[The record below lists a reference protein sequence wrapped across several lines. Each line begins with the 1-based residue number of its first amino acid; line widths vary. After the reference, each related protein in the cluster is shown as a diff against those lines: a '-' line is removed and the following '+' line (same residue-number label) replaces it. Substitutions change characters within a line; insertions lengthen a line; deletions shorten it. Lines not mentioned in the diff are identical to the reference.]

1 MNPNFWFAFFAL
13 DRSCVFF
20 FLFRSFLSFFSLC
33 SPHTRLHISTLA
45 LPLLSPTSLCIYF
58 IMATKKPNI
67 LYIMA
72 DQMAAPLLSI
82 HDKNSP
88 IKTPN
93 LDRLAE
99 AGVVFDSAYC
109 NAPLCAPS
117 RFVMVSGQLP
127 SKIGAYDNAAD
138 LPADTPT
145 YAHYLRREG
154 YHTALAGKMHFCG
167 PDQLHGYE
175 QRLTSD
181 IYPGDYGWSV
191 NWDEPEIRAD
201 WYHNMSSVME
211 AGPVVRTNQL
221 DFDEEVIYKSTQYLY
236 DHVRQRNEQPFCLTV
251 SMTHPHDPYAMTKE
265 FWDLYNDVEI
275 PLPKNGAIPHDQ
287 QDAHSQRVLK
297 CIDLFNKEMPDDRI
311 RAARRA
317 YYAACTYVDTNI
329 GKLLKVL
336 DNTGLADD
344 TIIVFTGDHGDML
357 GERGLWYKMTWFENS
372 ARVPF
377 LVHAPKHFAPKR
389 VSENVSTM
397 DLLPTFAELAGAKL
411 ISELPLDGVSL
422 VPYLTGGEGLRTD
435 TVYGEYM
442 GEGTQAPLMMIR
454 RGRWK
459 FITSAIDPPMLFDL
473 VNDPEEQVNL
483 AAGLSV
489 KPTAIP
495 GKSGL
500 SSVNLPTP
508 NDTPRASPIPQRASA
523 TDYPFPSPT
532 PPRTP
537 SPAKLPPA
545 LPNTTDPAKILA
557 FFIEETNDRWDL
569 EKIRQ
574 DVLRS
579 QRRRR
584 LVYSALIQGTPSI
597 WDYEPRVDPSTQY
610 VRNQGKGALDDVELI
625 SRWPRVLQQAAN
637 ANGVPT

>member
-1 MNPNFWFAFFAL
+1 
-13 DRSCVFF
+13 
-20 FLFRSFLSFFSLC
+20 
-33 SPHTRLHISTLA
+33 
-45 LPLLSPTSLCIYF
+45 
-58 IMATKKPNI
+58 MATKKPNI

-72 DQMAAPLLSI
+72 DQMAAPLLSL

-93 LDRLAE
+93 LDRLASE
-99 AGVVFDSAYC
+99 GVVFDSAYC
-109 NAPLCAPS
+109 NSPLCAPS

-191 NWDEPEIRAD
+191 NWDEPEIRLD
-201 WYHNMSSVME
+201 YYHNMSSVLE

-221 DFDEEVIYKSTQYLY
+221 DFDEEVIYKSKQYLY
-236 DHVRQRNEQPFCLTV
+236 DHVRHRTDQPFCLTV

-265 FWDLYNDVEI
+265 FWDLYEDVEI

-297 CIDLFNKEMPDDRI
+297 CIDLFGKEMPDERI

-336 DNTGLADD
+336 KDTGLDED

-372 ARVPF
+372 ARVPMLF
-377 LVHAPKHFAPKR
+377 HAPKKFAPKR

-397 DLLPTFAELAGAKL
+397 DLLPTFAGLVGAPL
-411 ISELPLDGVSL
+411 VPGLPLDGVSL
-422 VPYLTGGEGLRTD
+422 VPYLTGEDGPRTD

-442 GEGTQAPLMMIR
+442 GEGTQAPLVMIR

-459 FITSAIDPPMLFDL
+459 FIYSTIDPPMLYDL
-473 VNDPEEQVNL
+473 VSDPEEKVNL
-483 AAGLSV
+483 VAGLPIPSTTRATATGKPANPLSV
-489 KPTAIP
+489 PA
-495 GKSGL
+495 
-500 SSVNLPTP
+500 NLPTP
-508 NDTPRASPIPQRASA
+508 DDTPRVSPIPQRATNNS
-523 TDYPFPSPT
+523 TQYPFPSSTPT

-537 SPAKLPPA
+537 SPAKFTA
-545 LPNTTDPAKILA
+545 LPDTTEPAKLLA
-557 FFIEETNDRWDL
+557 FFLEETNNRWDM
-569 EKIRQ
+569 EAIRQ
-574 DVLRS
+574 DVIRS

-584 LVYSALIQGTPSI
+584 LVYSALIQGTPSF
-597 WDYEPRVDPSTQY
+597 WDYEPRVDPSKQY
-610 VRNQGKGALDDVELI
+610 VRNQGKGVLDDVELI
-625 SRWPRVLQQAAN
+625 SRWPRVLQQAAT
-637 ANGVPT
+637 AQGISA

>member
-1 MNPNFWFAFFAL
+1 
-13 DRSCVFF
+13 
-20 FLFRSFLSFFSLC
+20 
-33 SPHTRLHISTLA
+33 
-45 LPLLSPTSLCIYF
+45 
-58 IMATKKPNI
+58 MAEKKPNI

-72 DQMAAPLLSI
+72 DQMAAPLLSL

-93 LDRLAE
+93 LDRLASE
-99 AGVVFDSAYC
+99 GVVFDSAYC

-138 LPADTPT
+138 LPADVPT

-191 NWDEPEIRAD
+191 NWDEPEVRLD
-201 WYHNMSSVME
+201 FYHNMSSVME

-221 DFDEEVIYKSTQYLY
+221 DFDEEVIYKSEQYLY
-236 DHVRQRNEQPFCLTV
+236 DHVRSRTDQPFCLTV

-265 FWDLYNDVEI
+265 FWDMYEDVDI
-275 PLPKNGAIPHDQ
+275 PMPKNGPIPHDQ
-287 QDAHSQRVLK
+287 QDAHSQRVLQ
-297 CIDLFNKEMPDDRI
+297 CIDLWGKELPEENI
-311 RAARRA
+311 KNARRA

-336 DNTGLADD
+336 KNTGLDEN
-344 TIIVFTGDHGDML
+344 TIIVFSGDHGDML

-372 ARVPF
+372 ARVPM
-377 LVHAPKHFAPKR
+377 LVHAPKRFSPKR

-397 DLLPTFAELAGAKL
+397 DLLPTFAEMVGAPL
-411 ISELPLDGVSL
+411 IKELPLDGVSL
-422 VPYLTGGEGLRTD
+422 MPYLTGGEGLRTD

-442 GEGTQAPLMMIR
+442 GEGTQAPLVMIR

-459 FITSAIDPPMLFDL
+459 FIYSVIDPPMLFDL
-473 VNDPEEQVNL
+473 VADPEEQVNL
-483 AAGLSV
+483 VAGLPIPSTTRGFIAA
-489 KPTAIP
+489 KSPNTA
-495 GKSGL
+495 L
-500 SSVNLPTP
+500 SLQINLPTP
-508 NDTPRASPIPQRASA
+508 NDTPRASPIPQRASEKNS
-523 TDYPFPSPT
+523 YPFPTLT
-532 PPRTP
+532 PPRSP
-537 SPAKLPPA
+537 SPSRVPPA
-545 LPNTTDPAKILA
+545 LPETMDPVKLLA
-557 FFIEETNDRWDL
+557 WFMEETHNRWDL

-574 DVLRS
+574 DVLHS

-584 LVYSALIQGTPSI
+584 LVYSALIQGTQQS
-597 WDYEPRVDPSTQY
+597 WDWEPRVDASTQY
-610 VRNQGKGALDDVELI
+610 VRNQGKGILDDVELI
-625 SRWPRVLQQAAN
+625 SRWPRVLSQAAQSH
-637 ANGVPT
+637 GIKI

>member
-1 MNPNFWFAFFAL
+1 
-13 DRSCVFF
+13 
-20 FLFRSFLSFFSLC
+20 
-33 SPHTRLHISTLA
+33 
-45 LPLLSPTSLCIYF
+45 
-58 IMATKKPNI
+58 MATKKPNI

-72 DQMAAPLLSI
+72 DQMAAPLLAF
-82 HDKNSP
+82 HDKDSP
-88 IKTPN
+88 IKTPHLN
-93 LDRLAE
+93 QLAE
-99 AGVVFDSAYC
+99 EGVVFDSAYC

-117 RFVMVSGQLP
+117 RFVMVTGQLP
-127 SKIGAYDNAAD
+127 SKIGAYDNASD

-191 NWDEPEIRAD
+191 NWDEPDIRPD

-221 DFDEEVIYKSTQYLY
+221 DFDEEVIYKSSQYLY
-236 DHVRQRNEQPFCLTV
+236 DHVRHRGDQPFCLTV

-265 FWDLYNDVEI
+265 YWDLYKDVEI

-287 QDAHSQRVLK
+287 QDPHSQRVLK
-297 CIDLFNKEMPDDRI
+297 CIDLYGKEMPEDRI
-311 RAARRA
+311 KAARRA
-317 YYAACTYVDTNI
+317 YYAACTYVDTNV
-329 GKLLKVL
+329 GKLLRVL
-336 DNTGLADD
+336 DNCGLRDD

-357 GERGLWYKMTWFENS
+357 GERGLWYKMVWYENS

-377 LVHAPKHFAPKR
+377 IVHAPKRFAAKR

-397 DLLPTFAELAGAKL
+397 DLLPTFADMVGAPL
-411 ISELPLDGVSL
+411 IRELPLDGVSL
-422 VPYLTGGEGLRTD
+422 LPYLTGGEGPRTD
-435 TVYGEYM
+435 TVLGEYM
-442 GEGTQAPLMMIR
+442 AEGTQSPTVMIR

-459 FITSAIDPPMLFDL
+459 FVYSLIDPPMLYDL
-473 VNDPEEQVNL
+473 VADPEERVNL
-483 AAGLSV
+483 VAGLAEPSF
-489 KPTAIP
+489 KLEATKTAP
-495 GKSGL
+495 L
-500 SSVNLPTP
+500 LNPAPLPTP
-508 NDTPRASPIPQRASA
+508 GDSPRVSA
-523 TDYPFPSPT
+523 RNAFPFPT

-537 SPAKLPPA
+537 SPGKAAYALPATSEPAKL
-545 LPNTTDPAKILA
+545 LA
-557 FFIEETNDRWDL
+557 HFTEEVHARWNL
-569 EKIRQ
+569 EQIRE

-584 LVYSALIQGTPSI
+584 LVYSALIKGTPSI
-597 WDYEPRVDPSTQY
+597 WDYEPRVDPSAQY

-637 ANGVPT
+637 AMGTAV

>member
-1 MNPNFWFAFFAL
+1 
-13 DRSCVFF
+13 
-20 FLFRSFLSFFSLC
+20 
-33 SPHTRLHISTLA
+33 
-45 LPLLSPTSLCIYF
+45 
-58 IMATKKPNI
+58 
-67 LYIMA
+67 
-72 DQMAAPLLSI
+72 
-82 HDKNSP
+82 
-88 IKTPN
+88 
-93 LDRLAE
+93 
-99 AGVVFDSAYC
+99 
-109 NAPLCAPS
+109 
-117 RFVMVSGQLP
+117 
-127 SKIGAYDNAAD
+127 
-138 LPADTPT
+138 
-145 YAHYLRREG
+145 
-154 YHTALAGKMHFCG
+154 
-167 PDQLHGYE
+167 
-175 QRLTSD
+175 
-181 IYPGDYGWSV
+181 
-191 NWDEPEIRAD
+191 
-201 WYHNMSSVME
+201 MSSVME

-297 CIDLFNKEMPDDRI
+297 CIDLFNKEMPDERI

-317 YYAACTYVDTNI
+317 YYAACTYVDTNV
-329 GKLLKVL
+329 GKLLRVL
-336 DNTGLADD
+336 ENTGMADD

-459 FITSAIDPPMLFDL
+459 FIYSTIDPPMLYDL
-473 VNDPEEQVNL
+473 VNDPEERTNL
-483 AAGLSV
+483 AAGLPIPSSSTRAAV
-489 KPTAIP
+489 AKPTNLA
-495 GKSGL
+495 
-500 SSVNLPTP
+500 SSINLPTP
-508 NDTPRASPIPQRASA
+508 DETPHASPIPQRANIA
-523 TDYPFPSPT
+523 DYPFPSNT

-537 SPAKLPPA
+537 SPAKVPLA
-545 LPNTTDPAKILA
+545 VPNTTEPAKILA
-557 FFIEETNDRWDL
+557 FFLEETHARWDL
-569 EKIRQ
+569 EKIHQ
-574 DVLRS
+574 DVLSS

-584 LVYSALIQGTPSI
+584 LVYSALIQGTQTV
-597 WDYEPRVDPSTQY
+597 WDYEPRIDPSTQY

-625 SRWPRVLQQAAN
+625 SRWPRVLQQAA
-637 ANGVPT
+637 AAHGMSV

>member
-1 MNPNFWFAFFAL
+1 
-13 DRSCVFF
+13 
-20 FLFRSFLSFFSLC
+20 
-33 SPHTRLHISTLA
+33 
-45 LPLLSPTSLCIYF
+45 
-58 IMATKKPNI
+58 MAAKKPNI

-72 DQMAAPLLSI
+72 DQMAAPLLAF

-93 LDRLAE
+93 LNRLAE
-99 AGVVFDSAYC
+99 EGVVFDSAYC

-117 RFVMVSGQLP
+117 RYVMVTGQLP

-138 LPADTPT
+138 LPADIPT

-191 NWDEPEIRAD
+191 NWDEPDIRPD

-236 DHVRQRNEQPFCLTV
+236 DHVRQRTDQPFCLTV

-265 FWDLYNDVEI
+265 FWDMYEDVDI
-275 PLPKNGAIPHDQ
+275 PLPEFSALPQDQ
-287 QDAHSQRVLK
+287 QDPHSQRVLK
-297 CIDLFNKEMPDDRI
+297 CIDLWGKEMPEERI
-311 RAARRA
+311 KAARRA
-317 YYAACTYVDTNI
+317 YYAACTYVDTNV
-329 GKLLKVL
+329 GKLLKAL
-336 DNTGLADD
+336 DDCGMRDN

-377 LVHAPKHFAPKR
+377 IVNAPKRFAPKR
-389 VSENVSTM
+389 VSQNVSTM
-397 DLLPTFAELAGAKL
+397 DILPTFADLVGASL
-411 ISELPLDGVSL
+411 IKELPLDGVSL
-422 VPYLTGGEGLRTD
+422 LPYLTGEDGLKTD
-435 TVYGEYM
+435 TVLGEYM
-442 GEGTQAPLMMIR
+442 GEGTQSPVVMIR

-459 FITSAIDPPMLFDL
+459 FVYSLIDPPMLFD
-473 VNDPEEQVNL
+473 VQNDPHEKVNL
-483 AAGLSV
+483 VAGLSD
-489 KPTAIP
+489 PSRNLTAEAKAA
-495 GKSGL
+495 GKALFPAS
-500 SSVNLPTP
+500 LPTP
-508 NDTPRASPIPQRASA
+508 VESPRATPLQRPAGG
-523 TDYPFPSPT
+523 DYFPT
-532 PPRTP
+532 PPRSP
-537 SPAKLPPA
+537 SPAKHAYTVPD
-545 LPNTTDPAKILA
+545 TTDPSKLLA
-557 FFIEETNDRWDL
+557 HFVDEVHSRWDL
-569 EKIRQ
+569 EAVRQ

-584 LVYSALIQGTPSI
+584 LVYSSLIRGHPQI
-597 WDYEPRVDPSTQY
+597 WDWEPRIDPSTQY
-610 VRNQGKGALDDVELI
+610 VRNQGKGALDDVEFI
-625 SRWPRVLQQAAN
+625 SRWPRVLQQYAVAT
-637 ANGVPT
+637 GMKV

>member
-1 MNPNFWFAFFAL
+1 
-13 DRSCVFF
+13 
-20 FLFRSFLSFFSLC
+20 
-33 SPHTRLHISTLA
+33 
-45 LPLLSPTSLCIYF
+45 
-58 IMATKKPNI
+58 MATKKPNI

-72 DQMAAPLLSI
+72 DQMAAPFLSL

-88 IKTPN
+88 IKTPH

-109 NAPLCAPS
+109 NSPLCAPS

-138 LPADTPT
+138 FPADIPT

-191 NWDEPEIRAD
+191 NWDEPEIRQD
-201 WYHNMSSVME
+201 YYHNMSSVME

-221 DFDEEVIYKSTQYLY
+221 DFDEEVMYKSEQYLY

-251 SMTHPHDPYAMTKE
+251 SMTHPHDPYAMTKD
-265 FWDLYNDVEI
+265 FWDLYEDVEI

-287 QDAHSQRVLK
+287 QDPHSQRLLK
-297 CIDLFNKEMPDDRI
+297 CIDLFGKEMPDERI

-317 YYAACTYVDTNI
+317 YYAACSYVDTNI
-329 GKLLKVL
+329 GKLLRVL
-336 DNTGLADD
+336 KNTGLDEN

-357 GERGLWYKMTWFENS
+357 GERGLWYKMAWYENS
-372 ARVPF
+372 ARVPMLF
-377 LVHAPKHFAPKR
+377 YAPKQFAPKR

-397 DLLPTFAELAGAKL
+397 DLLPTFADLVGAPL
-411 ISELPLDGVSL
+411 VPGLPMDGVSL
-422 VPYLTGGEGLRTD
+422 MPYLTGGEGPRTD

-442 GEGTQAPLMMIR
+442 GEGTQAPLVMIR

-459 FITSAIDPPMLFDL
+459 FIYSAIDPPMLFDL
-473 VNDPEEQVNL
+473 VADPDEQVNL
-483 AAGLSV
+483 VKGLSV
-489 KPTAIP
+489 PSAAGAGAAAKPTKPLAVP
-495 GKSGL
+495 AT
-500 SSVNLPTP
+500 LPTP
-508 NDTPRASPIPQRASA
+508 SDTPRASPIPQRA
-523 TDYPFPSPT
+523 TDSSVSYPFPT

-537 SPAKLPPA
+537 SPSKCPPA
-545 LPNTTDPAKILA
+545 LPETTDPVQLLA
-557 FFIEETNDRWDL
+557 YFVEETHQRWDL

-574 DVLRS
+574 DVLHS

-584 LVYSALIQGTPSI
+584 LVYSALIKGTPQL
-597 WDYEPRVDPSTQY
+597 WDWEPRVDPSTQY
-610 VRNQGKGALDDVELI
+610 VRNQGKGILDDVELI
-625 SRWPRVLQQAAN
+625 SRWPRVLQQAAT
-637 ANGVPT
+637 ANGIPA

>member
-1 MNPNFWFAFFAL
+1 
-13 DRSCVFF
+13 
-20 FLFRSFLSFFSLC
+20 
-33 SPHTRLHISTLA
+33 
-45 LPLLSPTSLCIYF
+45 
-58 IMATKKPNI
+58 MAAKKPNI

-72 DQMAAPLLSI
+72 DQMAAPLLAF

-99 AGVVFDSAYC
+99 EGVVFDSAYC
-109 NAPLCAPS
+109 NSPLCAPS
-117 RFVMVSGQLP
+117 RFVMVTGQLP

-191 NWDEPEIRAD
+191 NWDEPDIRLD
-201 WYHNMSSVME
+201 FYHNMSSVME

-221 DFDEEVIYKSTQYLY
+221 DFDEEVIYKSKQYLY
-236 DHVRQRNEQPFCLTV
+236 DHVRQRTEQPFCLTV

-265 FWDLYNDVEI
+265 FWDLYEDVEI
-275 PLPKNGAIPHDQ
+275 PLPKQGAIPHDQ
-287 QDAHSQRVLK
+287 QDPHSQRILK
-297 CIDLFNKEMPDDRI
+297 CIDLFGKEMPDERI
-311 RAARRA
+311 KAARRA
-317 YYAACTYVDTNI
+317 YYAACTYVDTNV

-336 DNTGLADD
+336 DDTGMRDD

-357 GERGLWYKMTWFENS
+357 GERGLWYKMAWYENS

-377 LVHAPKHFAPKR
+377 IVNAPKRFAPKR

-397 DLLPTFAELAGAKL
+397 DILPTFADLVGAQL
-411 ISELPLDGVSL
+411 IKGLPLDGVSL
-422 VPYLTGGEGLRTD
+422 LPHLTGEDGVKTD
-435 TVYGEYM
+435 TVLGEYM
-442 GEGTQAPLMMIR
+442 GEGTQSPVVMIR

-459 FITSAIDPPMLFDL
+459 FVYSLIDPPMLFD
-473 VNDPEEQVNL
+473 VQNDPLEKVNL
-483 AAGLSV
+483 VAGLPDPAHAV
-489 KPTAIP
+489 PADPKAVAFAKTVGPAA
-495 GKSGL
+495 
-500 SSVNLPTP
+500 LPTP
-508 NDTPRASPIPQRASA
+508 LESPRATPLARN
-523 TDYPFPSPT
+523 TRDYAFPT

-537 SPAKLPPA
+537 SPGKQSNAVPD
-545 LPNTTDPAKILA
+545 TTDPTKLLA
-557 FFIEETNDRWDL
+557 YFSEEVHTLWDL
-569 EKIRQ
+569 ESIRE

-584 LVYSALIQGTPSI
+584 LVYSALIQGTPQF
-597 WDYEPRVDPSTQY
+597 WDWEPRVDPSTQY
-610 VRNQGKGALDDVELI
+610 VRNQGKGVLDDVELI
-625 SRWPRVLQQAAN
+625 SRWPRVLQQAAQ
-637 ANGVPT
+637 AQGVKI

>member
-1 MNPNFWFAFFAL
+1 M
-13 DRSCVFF
+13 
-20 FLFRSFLSFFSLC
+20 
-33 SPHTRLHISTLA
+33 T
-45 LPLLSPTSLCIYF
+45 
-58 IMATKKPNI
+58 TKRPNI

-72 DQMAAPLLSI
+72 DQMAAPLLSL

-93 LDRLAE
+93 IDKLAGE
-99 AGVVFDSAYC
+99 GVVFDSAYC
-109 NAPLCAPS
+109 NSPLCAPS

-191 NWDEPEIRAD
+191 NWDEPEVRLD
-201 WYHNMSSVME
+201 YYHNMSSVMD

-221 DFDEEVIYKSTQYLY
+221 DFDEEVIYKSEQYLY
-236 DHVRQRNEQPFCLTV
+236 DHVRKRTDQPFCLTV

-265 FWDLYNDVEI
+265 YWDMYEDVDI

-287 QDAHSQRVLK
+287 QDPHSQRILK
-297 CIDLFNKEMPDDRI
+297 CIDLFGKEMPEDRI
-311 RAARRA
+311 KAARRA

-336 DNTGLADD
+336 KNTGLDED

-357 GERGLWYKMTWFENS
+357 GERGLWYKMAWFENS
-372 ARVPF
+372 SRKF
-377 LVHAPKHFAPKR
+377 TPKR

-397 DLLPTFAELAGAKL
+397 DLLPTFAGLVGAPVVP
-411 ISELPLDGVSL
+411 ELPLDGVSL
-422 VPYLTGGEGLRTD
+422 VPYLTGEEGLRTD

-442 GEGTQAPLMMIR
+442 GEGTQAPVVMIR
-454 RGRWK
+454 SGRWK
-459 FITSAIDPPMLFDL
+459 FVYSAIDPPMLFDL
-473 VNDPEEQVNL
+473 ATDPDELTNL
-483 AAGLSV
+483 VAGLPVPSNRGAPAPV
-489 KPTAIP
+489 KSSIP
-495 GKSGL
+495 L
-500 SSVNLPTP
+500 SMTTNLPTP
-508 NDTPRASPIPQRASA
+508 CDSPRASPVPQRATEAS
-523 TDYPFPSPT
+523 YPFPSPT

-537 SPAKLPPA
+537 SPSKSS
-545 LPNTTDPAKILA
+545 LPNTTDPVKLLA
-557 FFIEETNDRWDL
+557 YFVEEVNNRWDL
-569 EKIRQ
+569 ESIRQ

-584 LVYSALIQGTPSI
+584 LVYSALLQGTPTF
-597 WDYEPRVDPSTQY
+597 WDHEPRVDPSTQY
-610 VRNQGKGALDDVELI
+610 VRNQGKGILDDVELI

-637 ANGVPT
+637 ANGISTA

>member
-1 MNPNFWFAFFAL
+1 
-13 DRSCVFF
+13 
-20 FLFRSFLSFFSLC
+20 
-33 SPHTRLHISTLA
+33 
-45 LPLLSPTSLCIYF
+45 
-58 IMATKKPNI
+58 MATKKPNI

-72 DQMAAPLLSI
+72 DQMAAPLLSL

-99 AGVVFDSAYC
+99 GGVVFDSAYC

-191 NWDEPEIRAD
+191 NWDEPEIRLD
-201 WYHNMSSVME
+201 YYHNMSSVME

-221 DFDEEVIYKSTQYLY
+221 DFDEEVIYKSEQYLY
-236 DHVRQRNEQPFCLTV
+236 DHVRHRNEQPFCLTV

-265 FWDLYNDVEI
+265 FWDLYEDVEI

-287 QDAHSQRVLK
+287 QDPHSQRILK
-297 CIDLFNKEMPDDRI
+297 CIDLFGQEMPDERI
-311 RAARRA
+311 KAARRA

-329 GKLLKVL
+329 GKLLRVL
-336 DNTGLADD
+336 KNTGLDEN
-344 TIIVFTGDHGDML
+344 TIICFTGDHGDML
-357 GERGLWYKMTWFENS
+357 GERGLWYKMSWFENS
-372 ARVPF
+372 ARVPMLF
-377 LVHAPKHFAPKR
+377 YSPKHFEAKR
-389 VSENVSTM
+389 VPQNVSTM
-397 DLLPTFAELAGAKL
+397 DLLPTFAELVGAPL
-411 ISELPLDGVSL
+411 VDELPLDGVSL

-442 GEGTQAPLMMIR
+442 GEGTQAPLIMIR
-454 RGRWK
+454 TGPWK
-459 FITSAIDPPMLFDL
+459 FVYSSLDPPQLYNL
-473 VNDPEEQVNL
+473 VDDPDEKINL
-483 AAGLSV
+483 VAGLPVPAAGRSLPAAPS
-489 KPTAIP
+489 
-495 GKSGL
+495 KSL
-500 SSVNLPTP
+500 NPLAVAANLPTP
-508 NDTPRASPIPQRASA
+508 GETPGASPAPLRNVDSAS
-523 TDYPFPSPT
+523 YPFPSPT
-532 PPRTP
+532 PPRSP
-537 SPAKLPPA
+537 SPGRAPPTLPDSKEPVR
-545 LPNTTDPAKILA
+545 LLA
-557 FFIEETNDRWDL
+557 YFMEEIYTRWDL
-569 EKIRQ
+569 EAIRQ

-584 LVYSALIQGTPSI
+584 LVYSALIQGTPTV
-597 WDYEPRVDPSTQY
+597 WDHEPRVDPSTQY
-610 VRNQGKGALDDVELI
+610 VRNQGRGVLDDIEII
-625 SRWPRVLQQAAN
+625 SRWPRVLAQAAT
-637 ANGVPT
+637 ANGISV

>member
-1 MNPNFWFAFFAL
+1 
-13 DRSCVFF
+13 
-20 FLFRSFLSFFSLC
+20 
-33 SPHTRLHISTLA
+33 
-45 LPLLSPTSLCIYF
+45 
-58 IMATKKPNI
+58 MATKKPNI

-72 DQMAAPLLSI
+72 DQMAAPLLAF

-93 LDRLAE
+93 LDRLSE
-99 AGVVFDSAYC
+99 EGVTFDSAYC
-109 NAPLCAPS
+109 NSPLCAPS
-117 RFVMVSGQLP
+117 RFVMVTGQLP

-191 NWDEPEIRAD
+191 NWDEPKIRPD

-221 DFDEEVIYKSTQYLY
+221 DFDEEVIYKSQQYLY
-236 DHVRQRNEQPFCLTV
+236 NHVRQRTEQPFCLTV

-265 FWDLYNDVEI
+265 FWDLYENVDI
-275 PLPKNGAIPHDQ
+275 PLPETPAFDQDQ
-287 QDAHSQRVLK
+287 QDPHSQRVLQ
-297 CIDLFNKEMPDDRI
+297 CIDLWGKEMPEERI
-311 RAARRA
+311 KAARRA
-317 YYAACTYVDTNI
+317 YYAACTYVDTNV

-336 DNTGLADD
+336 DDCGLSDD

-377 LVHAPKHFAPKR
+377 IVHYPKQFAPKR
-389 VSENVSTM
+389 VSQNVSTM
-397 DLLPTFAELAGAKL
+397 DLLPTFVDFVGGELVH
-411 ISELPLDGVSL
+411 ELPLDGVSL
-422 VPYLTGGEGLRTD
+422 LPHLTDDHSGPKTD
-435 TVYGEYM
+435 TVLGEYM
-442 GEGTQAPLMMIR
+442 GEGTQSPVVMIR

-459 FITSAIDPPMLFDL
+459 FVYSLIDPPMLFDL
-473 VNDPEEQVNL
+473 ESDPHEKVNL
-483 AAGLSV
+483 VAGMTEPSITPKLAKLAEPAA
-489 KPTAIP
+489 AA
-495 GKSGL
+495 
-500 SSVNLPTP
+500 LPTP
-508 NDTPRASPIPQRASA
+508 DEPPHISPIPQRNISSF
-523 TDYPFPSPT
+523 PFPS

-537 SPAKLPPA
+537 SPAKLPGP
-545 LPNTTDPAKILA
+545 LPDTTDPARLLA
-557 FFIEETNDRWDL
+557 YFSEETHARWDL
-569 EKIRQ
+569 AKIRE

-584 LVYSALIQGTPSI
+584 LVYSALLKGTPSI
-597 WDYEPRVDPSTQY
+597 WDYEPRVDPSTTY
-610 VRNQGKGALDDVELI
+610 IRNQGQGALDDVELI

-637 ANGVPT
+637 AMGAAV